1 MPDEKRRRV
10 VIASLLG
17 AIGAARTHTS
27 SGATR
32 NFTIALVLK
41 GLPDAYTQTMIA
53 AAKVFQAHAP
63 YPFTLLVQGVT
74 GETDSDGQI
83 RLVDALIAQRVNAI
97 VVAPAD
103 SRALVPAARRSV
115 QQRILTLA
123 IDNPLDAD
131 ALLAAG
137 IRVPYVGPDDR
148 RAARL
153 VGDYLAHRL
162 RPGDRVGII
171 EGVHSARNAQE
182 RNAGYRDAMQAAHVE
197 IVAIAPGDW
206 EYGKARLAAAAML
219 AAHPGIRA
227 LLCANDNMARGAV
240 DAVRAAQL
248 SGRVLITGFNN
259 DDAIK
264 PLIKKGQVL
273 ATLDQFAAK
282 QAVYGL
288 DEAMQAHVE
297 QQTQDDL
304 SDFIETPV
312 VLVTKDNVQAGHAP

>member
-17 AIGAARTHTS
+17 AIGAALTRSS

-41 GLPDAYTQTMIA
+41 GLPDAYTQTMVA

-74 GETDSDGQI
+74 AETDSDGQI
-83 RLVDALIAQRVNAI
+83 RLIDALIAQRVNAI
-97 VVAPAD
+97 VIAPAD

-131 ALLAAG
+131 ALSAAG

-153 VGDYLAHRL
+153 VGEYLAHRL

-171 EGVHSARNAQE
+171 EGVHGARNAQQ

-197 IVAIAPGDW
+197 IVAVAPGDW
-206 EYGKARLAAAAML
+206 EYGKGRLAAAAML
-219 AAHPGIRA
+219 AAHPGMRA

-248 SGRVLITGFNN
+248 SGHVLVTGFND

-288 DEAMQAHVE
+288 DVAMQAHVE

-312 VLVTKDNVQAGHAP
+312 VLVTKDNLQAGHAA

>member
-10 VIASLLG
+10 VVASLLA
-17 AIGAARTHTS
+17 AIGAAHARAS
-27 SGATR
+27 GGATR
-32 NFTIALVLK
+32 SFTIALVLK
-41 GLPDAYTQTMIA
+41 DLPDAFTQAMVA

-63 YPFTLLVQGVT
+63 YPFELLVQGVAT
-74 GETDSDGQI
+74 ETDADGQI
-83 RLVDALIAQRVNAI
+83 RLIDALVARRLNAI
-97 VVAPAD
+97 VLAPTD
-103 SRALVPAARRSV
+103 SRALVPAARRCV
-115 QQRILTLA
+115 KQGILTLT

-131 ALLAAG
+131 ALRAAG

-171 EGVHSARNAQE
+171 EGVHGARNAQQ
-182 RNAGYRDAMQAAHVE
+182 RTAGYRDAMQAAHVD
-197 IVAIAPGDW
+197 IAAIAPGDW
-206 EYGKARLAAAAML
+206 DYGKGRLAAAAML

-248 SGRVLITGFNN
+248 SGRVFITGFND

-273 ATLDQFAAK
+273 ATLNQFAAK

-288 DEAMQAHVE
+288 DVAMQAHVE

-312 VLVTKDNVQAGHAP
+312 VLVTKDNV